1 MKRGRPVRRSKNGP
15 ERKIPAWMCIQGIP
29 DLLILYN
36 NRWATLENKRSKKAH
51 KQPNQEYYVNK
62 MDEMSFSRFIYPE
75 NKEQIM
81 GELESYLKK
90 E

>member
-1 MKRGRPVRRSKNGP
+1 LKEKFPGSIVTKLDSSD
-15 ERKIPAWMCIQGIP
+15 IQGIP